1 MFLNCNYPKECKIPK
16 GRPKELKK
24 IKLEMRQGKA
34 RLIVDMNDNVWL
46 VDSSFYF
53 GIELPRFIVKNI
65 FGVDIFATVGAIN
78 IALLEWEDGRGKKY
92 SQLSRE
98 NEDILKKYLL
108 TLR

>member
-1 MFLNCNYPKECKIPK
+1 MFLNCNYPNECKIPK
-16 GRPKELKK
+16 GRPKDLKR

-34 RLIVDMNDNVWL
+34 RLIVDMNDNVWF
-46 VDSSFYF
+46 VDGGYYF

-65 FGVDIFATVGAIN
+65 WGVNIFETVGAIN
-78 IALLEWEDGRGKKY
+78 IALLEWEDGRGHKY
-92 SQLSRE
+92 AQLSRE